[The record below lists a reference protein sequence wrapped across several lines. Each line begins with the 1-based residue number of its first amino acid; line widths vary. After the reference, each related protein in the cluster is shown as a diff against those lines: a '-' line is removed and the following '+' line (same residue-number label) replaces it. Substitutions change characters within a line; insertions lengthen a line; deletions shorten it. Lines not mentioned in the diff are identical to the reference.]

1 MPAPTFDR
9 RFSTPADC
17 AACRQAIRQGSRSFY
32 LASLLLPVSIREPAY
47 AVYAFC
53 RMADDRIDN
62 ENGGLRAVAEMRA
75 LLDRVYAGAPGE
87 STVER
92 AFADVVAAFAI
103 PRALPDALLE
113 GLAWDAEARRY
124 ATLADLR
131 AYAMR
136 VAGSV
141 GAMMT
146 LVMDRRLP
154 AVLARAC
161 DLGVAMQLT
170 NICRDV
176 GEDAR
181 AGRLYLPLEMLR
193 RQGIDPERF
202 LADPVRTPALG
213 AVVAELLAEAEK
225 LYDRS
230 LSGIAALPASTR
242 IGISAARLLY
252 REIGRGVAGGIDP
265 VAERSVVPT
274 QRKFALLI
282 EAAGQSYPPEAPS
295 AWPTL
300 DEARGMIH
308 AVVRSAPPVRSP
320 AMPPW
325 WRVEARAL
333 RMVELLHT
341 FQRRSRGDRLPIG
354 EAPRS
359 QP

>member
-75 LLDRVYAGAPGE
+75 LLDRIYAGMPGE

-113 GLAWDAEARRY
+113 GLAWDAETRRY
-124 ATLADLR
+124 ETLSDLR

-181 AGRLYLPLEMLR
+181 AGRLYLPLDMLR
-193 RQGIDPERF
+193 RHGIDPERF
-202 LADPVRTPALG
+202 LADPVCTPALR

-225 LYDRS
+225 LYDRA
-230 LSGIAALPASTR
+230 LCGIAALPASTR

-252 REIGRGVAGGIDP
+252 REIGRGVSGGIDP
-265 VAERSVVPT
+265 VAQRSVVATP
-274 QRKFALLI
+274 RKLALLLDAI
-282 EAAGQSYPPEAPS
+282 GQSYPAEAPS
-295 AWPTL
+295 AWPAL
-300 DEARGMIH
+300 DEARGIIH
-308 AVVRSAPPVRSP
+308 AVVRSAPPARSR

-325 WRVEARAL
+325 WRIEARAL

-341 FQRRSRGDRLPIG
+341 FQRRPRDRRVPFG
-354 EAPRS
+354 EAQRS
-359 QP
+359 RP